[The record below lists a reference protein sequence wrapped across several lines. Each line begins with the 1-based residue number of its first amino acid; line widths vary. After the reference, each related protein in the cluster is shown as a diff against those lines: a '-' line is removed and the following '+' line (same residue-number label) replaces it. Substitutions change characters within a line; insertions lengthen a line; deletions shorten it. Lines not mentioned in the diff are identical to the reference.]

1 MAIVEKRNIWFSIS
15 LTVIIIGL
23 LFMPINV
30 FMGNGALNYDVEF
43 VGGTQL
49 LLSIGQE
56 FNNDDIANTVKE
68 VTSQTT
74 PQIQRI
80 LGEQQV
86 NIKLKSIDDG
96 TRNNLINKLK
106 EKYPNVEALEVSNVS
121 STISGEMQRTAILA
135 VTIACLAMLAYITF
149 RFKNLQSGLSAILA
163 LLHDVL
169 IVIGVYAVLRIP
181 INTSF
186 IAAMLTIVGYSINNT
201 IVIFDRI
208 RENRKAYKRNDL
220 ERLINN
226 SIKQTIT
233 RSLFTSITTLF
244 TIASI
249 YILGVQS
256 IKDFALP
263 IIVGIIAGTYSSI
276 FISTSLWYVMNTQAK
291 KSKN

>member
-86 NIKLKSIDDG
+86 NIKLKSIDDE

-106 EKYPNVEALEVSNVS
+106 ENYPNVEALEVSNVS

-226 SIKQTIT
+226 SVKQTIT

>member
-86 NIKLKSIDDG
+86 NIKLKSIDDE

-226 SIKQTIT
+226 SVKQTIT

>member
-15 LTVIIIGL
+15 LTVIIIGI

-86 NIKLKSIDDG
+86 NIKLKSIDDE

-106 EKYPNVEALEVSNVS
+106 ENYPNVEALEVSNVS

-226 SIKQTIT
+226 SVKQTIT

>member
-86 NIKLKSIDDG
+86 NIKLKSIDDE

-149 RFKNLQSGLSAILA
+149 RFKNFQSGLSAILA

-226 SIKQTIT
+226 SVKQTIT

>member
-15 LTVIIIGL
+15 LTVIIIGI

-86 NIKLKSIDDG
+86 NIKLKSIDDE

-226 SIKQTIT
+226 SVKQTIT